1 MIVAGCDI
9 GSLTA
14 KVVIMNDGK
23 ILASPVIKSKSRPEE
38 SAKEVMDMA
47 LSKAGLCLDAI
58 EYCIGTGY
66 GRGKI
71 PFVNEVI
78 SEIACHGKGARFLL
92 PTARTVI
99 DIGGQDCKT
108 MKIDRSGKLI
118 KFITNDKCAAGTGR
132 FLEVMANVLG
142 VRLED
147 LGALSARARAPVA
160 LASTC
165 TVWAQAEVVRNIN
178 EGKSIEDIGA
188 SVNEAMAKRVAILVN
203 SVGVE
208 KDVCMSGGVA
218 KNIGVV
224 KSMERLLGVKIKKL
238 KLDPQIVGA
247 LGAAVFAKEKL
258 EGGAE

>member
-1 MIVAGCDI
+1 MIVAGCDV

-23 ILASPVIKSKSRPEE
+23 ILASPVIRSKPRPEE

-47 LSKAGLCLDAI
+47 LSKAGLSMDAI

-66 GRGKI
+66 GRAKI
-71 PFVNEVI
+71 PFVDDVI
-78 SEIACHGKGARFLL
+78 SEIACHGKGAQFLL

-108 MKIDRSGKLI
+108 MKIDRIGKLV

-132 FLEVMANVLG
+132 FLEVMAKVLG

-147 LGALSARARAPVA
+147 LGALSARARAPVT

-165 TVWAQAEVVRNIN
+165 TVWAQAEVIRNLN

-188 SVNEAMAKRVAILVN
+188 SVNEAMAKRVAILAN

-208 KDVCMSGGVA
+208 KDVYMTGGVT

-224 KSMERLLGVKIKKL
+224 KSLERLLGVKIKKSRV
-238 KLDPQIVGA
+238 DPQVAGA
-247 LGAAVFAKEKL
+247 LGAAVFAKERL
-258 EGGAE
+258 EGRAI

>member
-14 KVVIMNDGK
+14 KVVIMSDGK

-47 LSKAGLCLDAI
+47 LSTAGLPMDAI

-66 GRGKI
+66 GRKKI
-71 PFVNEVI
+71 PFVKEVI
-78 SEIACHGKGARFLL
+78 SEIACHGKGAKFLL

-108 MKIDRSGKLI
+108 MKIDGSGKLI

-132 FLEVMANVLG
+132 FLEVMANMLG
-142 VRLED
+142 VRLDE
-147 LGALSARARAPVA
+147 LGPLSARARSPLA

-165 TVWAQAEVVRNIN
+165 TVWAQAEVVRNFN

-188 SVNEAMAKRVAILVN
+188 SVNEAMAKRVAILAN

-224 KSMERLLGVKIKKL
+224 KGLERLLGVKIKKL

-258 EGGAE
+258 EGGTV